1 MLNGIIYKI
10 TCMVDKNCY
19 IGQTY
24 QPIEMRWQSHKTGR
38 GSKPLYDAI
47 QKHGLEMFKFEILH
61 EGITCREELNRLEI
75 ALIEAH
81 NAYTDGYNEDWGG
94 QDEFRYSEAWEH
106 SDEICRLYRDD
117 LQSLRQLA
125 KQFETSYGTIKVIL
139 KSKGVQR
146 RKKSH
151 GWEHAQEICNLY
163 TQENKS
169 MVEISEKYEISPSTV
184 KKILV
189 AYRIKL
195 KPANR
200 DKNHELWKHQSEICR
215 LYTIE
220 KQSYVRIGKQFGTCK
235 NQIKRILMANDIKL
249 RSYSPRKRASN
260 QQLVLD
266 LKI

>member
-1 MLNGIIYKI
+1 MRNGIIYKI
-10 TCMVDKNCY
+10 TCMVDKKCY

-24 QPIEMRWQSHKTGR
+24 QPIKLRWQDHIKGR
-38 GSKPLYDAI
+38 GSKSLYNAI
-47 QKHGLEMFKFEILH
+47 KKHSVEMFKFEILH
-61 EGITCREELNRLEI
+61 ERITCREVLNRLEI

-81 NAYTDGYNEDWGG
+81 NAYTDGYNEARGG

-117 LQSLRQLA
+117 LQSIRQLA
-125 KQFETSYGTIKVIL
+125 KIFGTSYTTIRVIL
-139 KSKGVQR
+139 ESKGVQR

-169 MVEISEKYEISPSTV
+169 MVEISEKYDISLDTIR
-184 KKILV
+184 KILV

-195 KPANR
+195 RPANR
-200 DKNHELWKHQSEICR
+200 PKSHEIWKHQSEICR

-220 KQSYVRIGKQFGTCK
+220 MQSYEKIAKQFGTYK

-260 QQLVLD
+260 QQ
-266 LKI
+266 